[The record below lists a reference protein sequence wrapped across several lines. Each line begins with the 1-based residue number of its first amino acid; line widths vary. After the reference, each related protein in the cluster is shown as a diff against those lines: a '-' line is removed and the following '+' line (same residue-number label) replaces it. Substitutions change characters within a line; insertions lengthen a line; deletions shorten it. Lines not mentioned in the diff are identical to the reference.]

1 MEQSDMWGCDQ
12 KGVQQ
17 RSTLN
22 LVMHIRDSRNARY
35 LNGSLPIQKL
45 LMWRKMTGMSDDL
58 STTISLTLNDPDS
71 ITNPNDA
78 NCEDVRP
85 RYTRS
90 RSHYAPT
97 TPEKHFQTSRMQ
109 FNLL

>member
-35 LNGSLPIQKL
+35 LNGSLPTQKL

-58 STTISLTLNDPDS
+58 STTISLTLDDPHSTLTLTTQIVEMLDPVTPGPDLTTLPPRLKS
-71 ITNPNDA
+71 IL
-78 NCEDVRP
+78 
-85 RYTRS
+85 
-90 RSHYAPT
+90 
-97 TPEKHFQTSRMQ
+97 QTS
-109 FNLL
+109 